1 MKVNYQ
7 GRVSL
12 SSFCLKNYYQLLHV
26 PKSDVFSLCQL
37 EFTCDIFQFT
47 HKTKMSEIYPIGTS
61 INIRNYTLSATIVM
75 RFFVLRKM
83 IHNCMKPV

>member
-1 MKVNYQ
+1 
-7 GRVSL
+7 
-12 SSFCLKNYYQLLHV
+12 
-26 PKSDVFSLCQL
+26 
-37 EFTCDIFQFT
+37 
-47 HKTKMSEIYPIGTS
+47 MSEIYPIGTS